1 MNAARARP
9 RPTGLRV
16 VSLVPSVTESL
27 RAWGVEPVACTR
39 FCEQPDLPTIGGTK
53 NPDVEAI
60 AALDPDLVVVD
71 VQENRREDH
80 ESLVAAGLDV
90 HVLDVTSVAGAVAQV
105 AALAARVG
113 TEWSVDVA
121 AIEPDRRRRAFVPIW
136 RRPWMTIGGATY
148 GSDVLAHVGV
158 DNVYGEDDLYP
169 TVQLEEASRRR
180 PDLVLVPSEPYEF
193 RAAHLAELAELAP
206 VLRVDGR
213 DLFWWGVR
221 TPEAVSRLAAAV
233 AASTVR

>member
-27 RAWGVEPVACTR
+27 RAWGVDPVACTR

-180 PDLVLVPSEPYEF
+180 PDLVLVPSEPYVF
-193 RAAHLAELAELAP
+193 QAAHLAELAELAP